1 MQPTHPQRALWLA
14 RAETLLFPLC
24 RQMPFTLQRRLLQAV
39 LETLLAEAID
49 EGELNFLED
58 RTLAIWVTDMG
69 IGWNIVGRHPHLLV
83 SPPEGTA
90 DATIQGRARAF
101 ALLASGREDPDTL
114 FFRRELSLEGDT
126 ELGLAVK
133 NLLDSVGL
141 DALPAPL
148 RGLLTGAGALA
159 SQMV

>member
-1 MQPTHPQRALWLA
+1 
-14 RAETLLFPLC
+14 
-24 RQMPFTLQRRLLQAV
+24 MPFTLQRRLLQAV

-49 EGELNFLED
+49 EGELDFLED

-69 IGWNIVGRHPHLLV
+69 IGWNIVGRHPYLLV

-90 DATIQGRARAF
+90 DATIQGQARAF

-141 DALPAPL
+141 DALPAKKAVVVMPEGVSKIFPKISVHHL
-148 RGLLTGAGALA
+148 IKAI
-159 SQMV
+159 SIFFPEVN